1 MCKLDSIAKNFKEY
15 SKFFGLNIVEVKEV
29 DQNLRDLVL

>member
-15 SKFFGLNIVEVKEV
+15 SKSFGLNIVEVKEV